1 MSMEGVLDGVRR
13 VVKRWTRTST
23 AITQNISEGDTVI
36 KVDNTSRFL
45 FNDQIMIW
53 GQTEG
58 EASLK
63 IQSIVDLFT
72 IQLVEPVKFDHNLS
86 ENPVIVK
93 VFNNNY
99 IRAFYIGDP
108 AVIPL
113 YPAISIYGSDKNSEW
128 LTLEQTKEE
137 YNLEINI
144 YVEEAT
150 QEEGYRTLLK
160 ISNAVEIG
168 LKKNLFPLIG
178 EYLSSSITAPVNVND
193 KIIRVASTAN
203 FLKNVDIAIEDKFN
217 QCWAKVKNIIDD
229 QHIELYIGTEKTFS
243 PQYNAVAIMPYKRLF
258 NSWPTSIDYGFVH
271 KGTLLKA
278 AKIKWFGWQVE
289 LHAPT
294 VQDDTYIV

>member
-1 MSMEGVLDGVRR
+1 MSMEGVLNGVRR

-23 AITQNISEGDTVI
+23 SITQNISEGDTII
-36 KVDNTSRFL
+36 KVDNTSRFS
-45 FNDQIMIW
+45 FGDEIMIW

-63 IQSIVDLFT
+63 IQSIVDVFT
-72 IQLVEPVKFDHNLS
+72 MQLVEPVKFDHNLS
-86 ENPVIVK
+86 ENPVVVK

-99 IRAFYIGDP
+99 VRAFYLGDP
-108 AVIPL
+108 AVIPMF
-113 YPAISIYGSDKNSEW
+113 PAISINGTEKNSEW
-128 LTLEQTKEE
+128 ITLEQTKEE
-137 YNLEINI
+137 YNLDINI
-144 YVEEAT
+144 YVEEST
-150 QEEGYRTLLK
+150 QEEGYLNLTR
-160 ISNAVEIG
+160 IADAVERG
-168 LKKNLFPLIG
+168 LKKNLYPLIG
-178 EYLSSSITAPVNVND
+178 DYLSSAITAPVSVND

-217 QCWAKVKNIIDD
+217 QSWVKIKKIIDS
-229 QHIELYIGTEKTFS
+229 QHIELYCGVDKTFS

-258 NSWPTSIDYGFVH
+258 NSWPTNIDYGFVH